1 MILLRAAQYS
11 KNRVEGNAS
20 QRKRRFFQGFCR
32 SPVSDFVVSQP
43 KVNSNFESC
52 PRDTLALR
60 IKKGADR
67 RIIRGHDW
75 VFSNELIEIP
85 PSAKNHGGAL
95 VHLQN
100 HQGKYLAT
108 ATFNPKTL
116 IAARIVSRKP
126 LAALSVDWFRNRLE
140 DALALRNVIFT
151 NPYYRLVYGE
161 SDGLPGLVIDRFGDY
176 LVVQIT
182 TAGMELVREILAAAL
197 VEVLRPK
204 GIVWRAD
211 DHFRELEGL
220 ETHEPSIT
228 GSVTAEVEVRE
239 GELTFL
245 TSLSAGQ
252 KTGWFYDQR
261 DNRMRLHKYA
271 RGKRVLDVFSY
282 AGGWAVHALKAGA
295 SSATCL
301 DRSEPAL
308 AAATNNAI
316 RNGVTLTTICGEAFA
331 ELRKLADAG
340 RRFDIIVVDPPALI
354 KRKKDFEAG
363 LQAYFQLNR
372 LAVQL
377 LSSSG
382 LLVSCSCSHH
392 LPEENLWEVVQH
404 AASAAK
410 KNIRMTEIGAQSA
423 DHPMHPGMPEM
434 TYLKALYAWL
444 SG

>member
-1 MILLRAAQYS
+1 LKATP
-11 KNRVEGNAS
+11 VHENAG
-20 QRKRRFFQGFCR
+20 FVGGFCG
-32 SPVSDFVVSQP
+32 SSVSVYVVSQP
-43 KVNSNFESC
+43 KVNSNFE
-52 PRDTLALR
+52 PARRDTLTLR

-85 PSAKNHGGAL
+85 HSAKNHGGAL

-126 LAALSVDWFRNRLE
+126 LAALSVDWFRNRIE
-140 DALALRNVIFT
+140 DAMALRDVIFT
-151 NPYYRLVYGE
+151 SPFYRLIYGE

-176 LVVQIT
+176 LVVQVT
-182 TAGMELVREILAAAL
+182 TAGMELVRENLAVAL
-197 VEVLRPK
+197 DDVLRPK

-220 ETHEPSIT
+220 ETRAPLIT
-228 GSVTAEVEVRE
+228 GSVPAEVELRE
-239 GELTFL
+239 DELAFSTN
-245 TSLSAGQ
+245 LSEGQ
-252 KTGWFYDQR
+252 KTGWYYDQR
-261 DNRMRLHKYA
+261 DNRLRLHKYS

-295 SSATCL
+295 TSATCL
-301 DRSEPAL
+301 DRSESAL
-308 AAATNNAI
+308 TAATNNAI
-316 RNGVTLTTICGEAFA
+316 RNGVAVTTICGEAFA
-331 ELRKLADAG
+331 ELRKLVDAG
-340 RRFDIIVVDPPALI
+340 KRFDIVVVDPPALI

-372 LAVQL
+372 LAAQL

-404 AASAAK
+404 AATAAK
-410 KNIRMTEIGAQSA
+410 KNIRITEIGAQSA

-444 SG
+444 SD